1 MGLDERSMNLA
12 MVIYSIDRDR
22 VDPVFFACVPD
33 SFMTRDSAGRAPH
46 RAPEATEILERP
58 LFPTGDRWSF

>member
-1 MGLDERSMNLA
+1 

-33 SFMTRDSAGRAPH
+33 SFMTRDLGGRTRRRGSEWAD
-46 RAPEATEILERP
+46 EVERP
-58 LFPTGDRWSF
+58 PVPAGDRWSF

>member
-1 MGLDERSMNLA
+1 

-33 SFMTRDSAGRAPH
+33 SFMTRDTDGRSRRRSEWAD
-46 RAPEATEILERP
+46 EIERP
-58 LFPTGDRWSF
+58 LVREEDRWSF

>member
-1 MGLDERSMNLA
+1 

-33 SFMTRDSAGRAPH
+33 SFMTRDTGGRSRRRSEWAD
-46 RAPEATEILERP
+46 EIERP
-58 LFPTGDRWSF
+58 LVPDGDRWSF